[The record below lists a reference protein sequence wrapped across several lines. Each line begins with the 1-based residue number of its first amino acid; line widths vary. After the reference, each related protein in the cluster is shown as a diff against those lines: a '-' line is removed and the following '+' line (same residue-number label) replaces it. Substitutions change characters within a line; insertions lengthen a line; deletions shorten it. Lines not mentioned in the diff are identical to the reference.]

1 MAGRS
6 EAEMWTAFRE
16 LDRKIRSLSELRGYL
31 EVQEG
36 VANAAADRV
45 DQRVYSLGRKFDR
58 LMDDRTEVEAWLT
71 DIVRG
76 GVSSLRDTERA
87 DNARRMLQLINR
99 EVLAICERARA
110 LDDRRWL
117 FRFSEHYCESGQY
130 SLEETIER
138 LQADLE
144 NIVFQGY
151 VSG

>member
-1 MAGRS
+1 
-6 EAEMWTAFRE
+6 MWSAFRE

-45 DQRVYSLGRKFDR
+45 DHRVYSLGRQFDR
-58 LMDDRTEVEAWLT
+58 LMDDRTEAEAWLT

>member
-1 MAGRS
+1 MARRS

-45 DQRVYSLGRKFDR
+45 DHRVYSLGRQFDR
-58 LMDDRTEVEAWLT
+58 LMDDRTEEEAWLT

-76 GVSSLRDTERA
+76 GVSSLRNTERA
-87 DNARRMLQLINR
+87 DNARRMLQLINK

-110 LDDRRWL
+110 
-117 FRFSEHYCESGQY
+117 
-130 SLEETIER
+130 
-138 LQADLE
+138 
-144 NIVFQGY
+144 
-151 VSG
+151 

>member
-58 LMDDRTEVEAWLT
+58 LMDDRTEAEAWLT

-117 FRFSEHYCESGQY
+117 FRFSEHYCE
-130 SLEETIER
+130 EPIER
-138 LQADLE
+138 LQSNLE

>member
-1 MAGRS
+1 
-6 EAEMWTAFRE
+6 MWTAFRE

-58 LMDDRTEVEAWLT
+58 LMDDRTEAEAWLT

-99 EVLAICERARA
+99 EVLTICERARA

-117 FRFSEHYCESGQY
+117 FQFSEHYCESGQY
-130 SLEETIER
+130 SLEETIEL
-138 LQADLE
+138 LQSDLE
-144 NIVFQGY
+144 NIMSQGY